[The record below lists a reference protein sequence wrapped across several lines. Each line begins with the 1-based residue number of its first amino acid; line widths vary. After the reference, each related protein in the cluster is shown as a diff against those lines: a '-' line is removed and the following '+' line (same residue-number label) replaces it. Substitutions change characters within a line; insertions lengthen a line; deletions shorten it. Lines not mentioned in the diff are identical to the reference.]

1 MRFKGIYMNK
11 QLRRWIA
18 GSAALMVVAVG
29 QTSLAQPAAGPAPWP
44 TKAAL
49 LAAARGGEFKD
60 LADIRGNVEE
70 QSLPL
75 TNSVF
80 AMLRSEYSVPP
91 VPSTRECQRSAH
103 SEVFRML
110 ALVARAHGDT
120 LTQQPPTFRRE
131 VNVQGLNA
139 EYAAIQ
145 KRIGTGGGFC
155 EQESGGVR
163 KPHPYGAAFLQFLPE
178 FIKASEQWTEAE
190 RSRRKAAYDEQ
201 MAREQAAADKQRAE
215 KERAE
220 AERRAAE
227 QRRIEVERAR
237 IEADER
243 RRREADKKRTAG

>member
-18 GSAALMVVAVG
+18 AFAALVSLAMG
-29 QTSLAQPAAGPAPWP
+29 HTSLAQPAAAQAPWP

-49 LAAARGGEFKD
+49 LTAARAGEFKD

-80 AMLRSEYSVPP
+80 AMLRSEYGVPP
-91 VPSTRECQRSAH
+91 LPSTRECQRSAH

-110 ALVARAHGDT
+110 TLVARAHGDT

-145 KRIGTGGGFC
+145 KRMGSGGGFC

-178 FIKASEQWTEAE
+178 FIKASEQWTESE
-190 RSRRKAAYDEQ
+190 RARRRTAYDEQ
-201 MAREQAAADKQRAE
+201 MAREQATADKQRAE
-215 KERAE
+215 KDRAE

-227 QRRIEVERAR
+227 QRRIEAERAR
-237 IEADER
+237 IEADEK